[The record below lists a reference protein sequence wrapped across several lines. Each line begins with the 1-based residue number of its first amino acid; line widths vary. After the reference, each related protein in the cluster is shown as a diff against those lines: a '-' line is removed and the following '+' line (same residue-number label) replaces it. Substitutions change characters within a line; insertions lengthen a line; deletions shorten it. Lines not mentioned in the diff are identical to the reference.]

1 MNYKNTRY
9 LLNQRPIGMPDND
22 CWVLD
27 YEDIT
32 SISSN
37 EIIIQNEYLSIDPYM
52 RGRMNDGMSYASPIK
67 IGQPMVGETV

>member
-1 MNYKNTRY
+1 MNYKNTKY

-32 SISSN
+32 SISSG
-37 EIIIQNEYLSIDPYM
+37 EIVIKNEYL
-52 RGRMNDGMSYASPIK
+52 
-67 IGQPMVGETV
+67 